1 MLILLFDTKL
11 TLKIAFMVK
20 QVNLYSTSH
29 CHLCMLANDIL
40 LQMQDVI
47 AVNIVEIAYDDLLVA
62 TYGSRIP
69 VLQRQ
74 DTKTELNW
82 PFSQL
87 DIQQFLK

>member
-11 TLKIAFMVK
+11 TLKIVRMVK

-29 CHLCMLANDIL
+29 CHLCELANDIL
-40 LQMQDVI
+40 LRMQDL
-47 AVNIVEIAYDDLLVA
+47 AEVNIIEIAYDDLLVV

-69 VLQRQ
+69 VLQRP

-82 PFSQL
+82 PFSSA
-87 DIQQFLK
+87 DIVEFLN